1 VGAVRV
7 FGSICSY
14 IGVEIET
21 ADPPITEVE
30 RIYREDGRRLWWAL
44 LAYCGDPEI
53 ASDAL
58 AEAFA
63 QLLRR
68 GDAIPAPARWV
79 WRAAFRI
86 ATGELERRRT
96 TVAMTVEES
105 YEIDEASEVLAAL
118 ARLSP
123 RQRAA
128 IVLHY
133 YAGYSLREIAGI
145 VGSSSATVGV
155 HLTRGRRKLHEVLEE
170 ER

>member
-1 VGAVRV
+1 M
-7 FGSICSY
+7 
-14 IGVEIET
+14 ET

-30 RIYREDGRRLWWAL
+30 RLYREDGRRLWWAL
-44 LAYCGDPEI
+44 LGYCGDPEI

-68 GDAIPAPARWV
+68 GDAVHAPARWV

-86 ATGELERRRT
+86 ATGELDRRRT
-96 TVAMTVEES
+96 TVAMTVEDS
-105 YEIDEASEVLAAL
+105 YEIDEPSEVLAAL
-118 ARLSP
+118 ARLSS

-128 IVLHY
+128 VVLHY
-133 YAGYSLREIAGI
+133 YAGYSLREIAAI

-155 HLTRGRRKLHEVLEE
+155 HLTRGRRKLREILEAM
-170 ER
+170 R

>member
-1 VGAVRV
+1 M
-7 FGSICSY
+7 
-14 IGVEIET
+14 ET

-30 RIYREDGRRLWWAL
+30 RLYREDGRRLWWAL

-68 GDAIPAPARWV
+68 GEAVHAPARWV

-86 ATGELERRRT
+86 ATGELDRRRT
-96 TVAMTVEES
+96 TVVTAVEDS
-105 YEIDEASEVLAAL
+105 YELDEPSEVLAAL
-118 ARLSP
+118 ACLSP

-128 IVLHY
+128 VVLHY
-133 YAGYSLREIAGI
+133 YAGYSLREVAAI

-155 HLTRGRRKLHEVLEE
+155 HLTRGRRKLREILEAM
-170 ER
+170 R